1 MYGSIEAI
9 AVFEAINYNSQVF
22 ERRKKKVPGIINV
35 ENFLD
40 PAYVTGPSGED
51 WTVQYLLSRRNVQPG
66 WESLTPKGY
75 LRRGPSLAT
84 AGIKLPRG
92 GRRQNSLIGGR
103 GFRTQGN
110 CAHSRAQ
117 TLR

>member
-1 MYGSIEAI
+1 M
-9 AVFEAINYNSQVF
+9 
-22 ERRKKKVPGIINV
+22 PGIINV
-35 ENFLD
+35 ESFLD

-92 GRRQNSLIGGR
+92 GRRGGR

-110 CAHSRAQ
+110 CAHSQAQ